1 MKWMAKD
8 ATELELP
15 AASFDV
21 VFSNWL
27 LMYLSDAEVTK
38 LAADALCW
46 VRAQP
51 CSPCRHAIRNQIH
64 LSRSSSNS
72 LGRPALCVLTD
83 LRRAFWCSLPLSM
96 LGM

>member
-1 MKWMAKD
+1 MAHD

-27 LMYLSDAEVTK
+27 LMYLSDEEVSK

-46 VRAQP
+46 VRTPLPTLALHV
-51 CSPCRHAIRNQIH
+51 SFKRGGSMLAAD
-64 LSRSSSNS
+64 
-72 LGRPALCVLTD
+72 ALCWRHVLLPHLCGASGIVESGLCPTG
-83 LRRAFWCSLPLSM
+83 LRR
-96 LGM
+96 